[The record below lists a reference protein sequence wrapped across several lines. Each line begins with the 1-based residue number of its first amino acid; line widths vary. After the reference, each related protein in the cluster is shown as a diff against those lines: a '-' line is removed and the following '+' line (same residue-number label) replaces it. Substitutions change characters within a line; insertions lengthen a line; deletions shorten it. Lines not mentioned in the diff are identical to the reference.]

1 MVQVAEEIRR
11 DGGKAAALAGDV
23 TADDFPARCVAAAV
37 DKFGTI
43 DILVNNAGANRSTEK
58 SLAQLPRFT
67 PRRCCCDL
75 CSLHLRDKA
84 ARSV

>member
-43 DILVNNAGANRSTEK
+43 DILVNNAGAN
-58 SLAQLPRFT
+58 
-67 PRRCCCDL
+67 
-75 CSLHLRDKA
+75 
-84 ARSV
+84 